1 MMPGTGE
8 FMQASLL
15 LDLSVDAQLVPLPDP
30 VGGLD
35 MESVK
40 LLVVQATEG
49 AAELL
54 ANAIACHGIDATY
67 QSQLLLEF
75 SGSSRSPMVGSLQKR
90 LKKPYV
96 TSTPWT

>member
-1 MMPGTGE
+1 MMAGTGE

-15 LDLSVDAQLVPLPDP
+15 LDLNVDAQLVPLPDP

-40 LLVVQATEG
+40 LLVVQATEV

-54 ANAIACHGIDATY
+54 ANAIARHGIDAA
-67 QSQLLLEF
+67 SC
-75 SGSSRSPMVGSLQKR
+75 SWNSRAPQEV
-90 LKKPYV
+90 
-96 TSTPWT
+96 PW